1 MMLAE
6 GAGVPL
12 ARGLTALMLLWP
24 VVGFGFAL
32 TQTPIDRMLNRS
44 AWPEDRP
51 AVFAAQFALSHAAWL
66 VTDPLAGRVEAA
78 FRLPAAALLLV
89 ALGGVSLA
97 GVIRLWPKDDPD
109 VPAHDHPTC
118 LPAIRI
124 SPKMAWDM
132 RIPSSSTRSICDGL
146 GGSPDRM
153 AARGRTGSLLDTRTR
168 LKRSRDLADSSFAVP
183 FERTLQP
190 SDLAGF
196 TVNQQRCGQSDERQ
210 CKLDPQ
216 GFRPIERQI
225 DQTDIVVEL
234 SSAFDP
240 VIINA
245 QGHHREI
252 GATEPRFKPVERRH
266 FFTARRAPGCPDV
279 QKDHPTGEVVEFSS
293 GSFLIQYRG

>member
-109 VPAHDHPTC
+109 VPAHDHPD
-118 LPAIRI
+118 LPAGH
-124 SPKMAWDM
+124 PHLAE
-132 RIPSSSTRSICDGL
+132 DGL
-146 GGSPDRM
+146 GHAHTVVIDPLHLRWP
-153 AARGRTGSLLDTRTR
+153 GRV
-168 LKRSRDLADSSFAVP
+168 A
-183 FERTLQP
+183 
-190 SDLAGF
+190 
-196 TVNQQRCGQSDERQ
+196 
-210 CKLDPQ
+210 
-216 GFRPIERQI
+216 
-225 DQTDIVVEL
+225 
-234 SSAFDP
+234 
-240 VIINA
+240 
-245 QGHHREI
+245 
-252 GATEPRFKPVERRH
+252 
-266 FFTARRAPGCPDV
+266 
-279 QKDHPTGEVVEFSS
+279 
-293 GSFLIQYRG
+293 